1 LSRYSVHLAAKV
13 NIMNDCV
20 EEIRQYFQRRPR
32 LNVVL
37 VKSSAP
43 VPEKELVNGLDCE
56 AINLQKLVAEGMLKP
71 EEINGYTA
79 IIGFITDIAS
89 KATRDIVLIYIDLLL
104 SSLDKQK
111 RQYFFQAVLQK
122 TFQKSIILIT
132 SLFSEEVPDTTNQ
145 EFNYAKS
152 VQWR

>member
-1 LSRYSVHLAAKV
+1 MA
-13 NIMNDCV
+13 MNDCI
-20 EEIRQYFQRRPR
+20 EEIRQYFQRQPR

-37 VKSSAP
+37 IKSNAP
-43 VPEKELVNGLDCE
+43 VPEKELIDGLNCE
-56 AINLQKLVAEGMLKP
+56 AINLRNLVAEGKLKP
-71 EEINGYTA
+71 EEINGYTSLV
-79 IIGFITDIAS
+79 GFITNLTS
-89 KATRDIVLIYIDLLL
+89 KTTRDIVLIHIDLLL

-122 TFQKSIILIT
+122 TFLKSIILT
-132 SLFSEEVPDTTNQ
+132 TFLFSDEVPDTTNQ

>member
-1 LSRYSVHLAAKV
+1 
-13 NIMNDCV
+13 MNDCIK
-20 EEIRQYFQRRPR
+20 EIRQYFERQPR
-32 LNVVL
+32 LNVV
-37 VKSSAP
+37 VIKSNAP
-43 VPEKELVNGLDCE
+43 VPEKELVDGLNCE
-56 AINLQKLVAEGMLKP
+56 AVNLQNLVAEGILKP

-79 IIGFITDIAS
+79 LVGFITNIAS
-89 KATRDIVLIYIDLLL
+89 KTTRDIVLIHIDLLL

-122 TFQKSIILIT
+122 TFRKSIILT
-132 SLFSEEVPDTTNQ
+132 TFLFSDEVPNTADQ